1 MAKFLVGFLL
11 LVVAVQGVVLSRL
24 WKNLSAAEAERTA
37 AEERFRTSRQ
47 WRDDEIASL
56 QARLRAAEARA
67 AEFAPPTPA
76 AGQTA
81 TGSVLLERNLGSQV
95 AFSYGTP
102 GDAGR
107 YVGQTL
113 RRMFETTRQQDPA
126 EIDRTLKENEL
137 HLLSMGP
144 FIKDAEQLE
153 SDPAVF
159 AEFQSSLLGEVFAW
173 DEARRAQAREL
184 IRSQKAA
191 LANQE
196 VGTAAWN
203 TANVQATRQLIA
215 LLSADE
221 QAARQPEI
229 DFITNYGVLIVPTYS
244 ILTK

>member
-11 LVVAVQGVVLSRL
+11 LVVAIQGVVLSRL
-24 WKNLSAAEAERTA
+24 WKSLTAADAERTA

-56 QARLRAAEARA
+56 QARLRAAETRA

-102 GDAGR
+102 RDAGR

-113 RRMFETTRQQDPA
+113 RRMFEINRQPDTV
-126 EIDRTLKENEL
+126 ELERSIKENEL
-137 HLLSMGP
+137 NILSMGP

-153 SDPAVF
+153 SDPAIF

-173 DEARRAQAREL
+173 DETRRAQAREL
-184 IRSQKAA
+184 LRSQKAA

-215 LLSADE
+215 LLSAEE

-229 DFITNYGVLIVPTYS
+229 DFITSYGVLIVPTYS

>member
-1 MAKFLVGFLL
+1 MAKLLIGSLL
-11 LVVAVQGVVLSRL
+11 LVVVVQGVVLSQL
-24 WKNLSAAEAERTA
+24 WKSLNAADSERVV

-56 QARLRAAEARA
+56 NTRLRAAETRA
-67 AEFAPPTPA
+67 AEFTSPPLAP
-76 AGQTA
+76 GQTA
-81 TGSVLLERNLGSQV
+81 AGSVLLAHNLQSHV

-102 GDAGR
+102 RDAGR

-126 EIDRTLKENEL
+126 EIERTLKENEL
-137 HLLSMGP
+137 NILSMGP

-173 DEARRAQAREL
+173 DDSRRTQAREL
-184 IRSQKAA
+184 IRSQKTA
-191 LANQE
+191 LANEE
-196 VGTAAWN
+196 VGTDAWN
-203 TANVQATRQLIA
+203 TANLQATRQLIG
-215 LLSADE
+215 LLSAEE
-221 QAARQPEI
+221 QASHRPEI